1 MILHLNANIFYFE
14 LTANRKRWRGSPG
27 INSIV
32 IHHRSSQSRAK

>member
-14 LTANRKRWRGSPG
+14 LTADRQRWRGSPG

-32 IHHRSSQSRAK
+32 IHCHFSRSRAK